1 MPVDFEKEKKK
12 NVKLAIG
19 VAAIGILFF
28 AFIYALM
35 FTLMFLKPGLIFS
48 MMPFPSLSRE
58 IVPLNEKLY
67 VISKEVDLS
76 GVSFESKKQPD
87 EKFMLGILENNN
99 ISAIQSIKP
108 FYSYA
113 QSGNKI
119 YFFGKGF
126 FRTFDGAQW
135 TETKTDAIG
144 KNPKAAANAE
154 SIWVLSGKKD
164 NKILN
169 QIKGDAV
176 SPLPLPA
183 GYAED
188 KEICTGSANLVL
200 FEDRL
205 YIFWTSKNLFYSA
218 SYDGKAW
225 NVSEPSEHPGKIKA
239 IADDKGIY
247 LFSEGNEAP
256 EISLATYE
264 NGRWNEAG
272 ELGVSGLF
280 IAWTPF
286 INKGNPFLLVR
297 GFFSETLYTIEN
309 NKAVNPVKF
318 KSGLSQNGVI
328 WKIALLIIFG
338 NLVFFVFVYLLSL
351 FINRFKLRTWE
362 PDSRQYEFASL
373 FRRFLAKTLDSIII
387 MLPPAV
393 FFSIYF
399 LSSDFQFH
407 PLKIFLFM
415 FLAFGYLILGNLI
428 YHWLLEGIYGK
439 TLGKK
444 LCGII
449 VLKDDFTKCGLLSGF
464 LRNILRIADN
474 FFYYLVGLIS
484 MTGTLKWQR
493 LGDVVAGTVVVREKK
508 S

>member
-1 MPVDFEKEKKK
+1 MPIDLEKEKKK

-19 VAAIGILFF
+19 VAAIGILLF

-35 FTLMFLKPGLIFS
+35 FALMFLKPGLIFS

-99 ISAIQSIKP
+99 VSALQVIKP

-135 TETKTDAIG
+135 TETKIDAIG
-144 KNPKAAANAE
+144 KNPVGTANAE
-154 SIWVLSGKKD
+154 SIWVLSRKKD

-183 GYAED
+183 EYAED

-205 YIFWTSKNLFYSA
+205 YLFWTSKNLFYFA
-218 SYDGKAW
+218 SYDGSAW
-225 NVSEPSEHPGKIKA
+225 NVSEPSEHHGRIKA
-239 IADDKGIY
+239 IADDKRIY
-247 LFSEGNEAP
+247 FFSVGDESTV
-256 EISLATYE
+256 ISLATFE
-264 NGRWNEAG
+264 NSKWNEAG
-272 ELGVSGLF
+272 ELGISGLF
-280 IAWTPF
+280 VDWTPAIF
-286 INKGNPFLLVR
+286 KGKPLLLVR

-318 KSGLSQNGVI
+318 KSGFLQEGFA
-328 WKIALLIIFG
+328 WKIALLIILG
-338 NLVFFVFVYLLSL
+338 NLIFFVFVYLLSI

-362 PDSRQYEFASL
+362 TGSRQYEFASL

-399 LSSDFQFH
+399 FGSDFQFH
-407 PLKIFLFM
+407 PLKIFMLG